1 MNESDDE
8 RARNFVLKRTEA
20 AMKQRSRGSR
30 RIYLLMT
37 VNPESN
43 MSNIEDKVDAVK
55 LDVIVQT
62 VTNAIGT
69 VRVPISEDEH
79 RVNF

>member
-1 MNESDDE
+1 
-8 RARNFVLKRTEA
+8 
-20 AMKQRSRGSR
+20 
-30 RIYLLMT
+30 MT

-69 VRVPISEDEH
+69 VRLPISEDER
-79 RVNF
+79 RVSF

>member
-1 MNESDDE
+1 
-8 RARNFVLKRTEA
+8 
-20 AMKQRSRGSR
+20 
-30 RIYLLMT
+30 MT

-43 MSNIEDKVDAVK
+43 ISNIEDKVDAVK
-55 LDVIVQT
+55 LDVMVQT

-69 VRVPISEDEH
+69 VRIPISKDEH